1 MQALDSED
9 EYFELAAI
17 LGHKL
22 SPQGVV
28 TYTVKWKG
36 KQYEHPKYNSE
47 LQYEVFHSDTII
59 REYWAKLGLANPY
72 EVEKRKKRLAQ
83 AQKLADQIAKIIQ
96 KPVENLVTNKHGRK
110 KNPRKSKN
118 QRKERK

>member
-1 MQALDSED
+1 LPRHYAASQLKRVTQALDSEY

-28 TYTVKWKG
+28 TYAVKWKG

-47 LQYEVFHSDTII
+47 LQYENFHSDTII
-59 REYWAKLGLANPY
+59 REYWAKLGLANPH
-72 EVEKRKKRLAQ
+72 EVEKRKKGWH
-83 AQKLADQIAKIIQ
+83 KL
-96 KPVENLVTNKHGRK
+96 
-110 KNPRKSKN
+110 KSVRIKLL
-118 QRKERK
+118 RSFRSMLRI